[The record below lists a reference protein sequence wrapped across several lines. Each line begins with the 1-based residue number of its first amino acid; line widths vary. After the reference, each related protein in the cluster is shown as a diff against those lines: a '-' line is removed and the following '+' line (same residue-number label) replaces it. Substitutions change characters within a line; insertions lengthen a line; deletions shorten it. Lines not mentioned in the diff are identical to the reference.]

1 MRTCRGFKNAYI
13 LHLAGSAVGHS
24 EKFDAEISSR
34 FLPTCTHIPRLKV
47 GRNLH
52 IDWSSTEV
60 SLRLVNTSCFQQE
73 CDFTYSLQVLT
84 TQKAW

>member
-1 MRTCRGFKNAYI
+1 MRTCRGFKNEYI

-34 FLPTCTHIPRLKV
+34 FLPTCTHILRLKV

-52 IDWSSTEV
+52 IDMVFNRGEFETGKHVMLSTRV
-60 SLRLVNTSCFQQE
+60 
-73 CDFTYSLQVLT
+73 
-84 TQKAW
+84 